1 MVIDGGDWSS
11 SIIIRAI
18 GAADTSNLLFAAG
31 ILTTILFLSSF
42 VIFVILAIKS
52 NTIKSFQSQI
62 SIFIGIYVVGEVLEL
77 NSVQNITRLPS
88 DLGSQ
93 IHVAATIIIT
103 VVIWSRL
110 FYSGKIIKKL
120 ADSGQSANQTD

>member
-1 MVIDGGDWSS
+1 MVIDGGGSS
-11 SIIIRAI
+11 SIIRAI
-18 GAADTSNLLFAAG
+18 DAADASNLLFAAG

-62 SIFIGIYVVGEVLEL
+62 SIFIGVYVVGEVLEL

-120 ADSGQSANQTD
+120 ADPGQSGNQTD

>member
-1 MVIDGGDWSS
+1 MVIDGDGSS

-18 GAADTSNLLFAAG
+18 GAADISNLLFAAG
-31 ILTTILFLSSF
+31 TLTTILFLSSF

-52 NTIKSFQSQI
+52 KTIKSFQSQI

-120 ADSGQSANQTD
+120 ADPGQSGNQTD

>member
-1 MVIDGGDWSS
+1 LVIDGGGSS
-11 SIIIRAI
+11 SIIRAI
-18 GAADTSNLLFAAG
+18 DAADTSNLLFAAG

-62 SIFIGIYVVGEVLEL
+62 SIFIGVYVVGEVLEL

-93 IHVAATIIIT
+93 IHAAATIIIT
-103 VVIWSRL
+103 VVLWSRL
-110 FYSGKIIKKL
+110 YYSGKIIKKL
-120 ADSGQSANQTD
+120 ADPDQSGNQTD

>member
-1 MVIDGGDWSS
+1 MVIDGGGSS
-11 SIIIRAI
+11 SIISAI
-18 GAADTSNLLFAAG
+18 GAADISNLLFAAG

-62 SIFIGIYVVGEVLEL
+62 SIFIGVYVVGEVLEL

-93 IHVAATIIIT
+93 MHVAATIIIT

>member
-1 MVIDGGDWSS
+1 MVIDGGGSS
-11 SIIIRAI
+11 SIISAI
-18 GAADTSNLLFAAG
+18 GAADISNLLFAAG
-31 ILTTILFLSSF
+31 TVTTILFLSSF

-52 NTIKSFQSQI
+52 RTFKSFQSQI
-62 SIFIGIYVVGEVLEL
+62 SIFIGVYVVGEVLEL
-77 NSVQNITRLPS
+77 NSVQNITRLTS

-103 VVIWSRL
+103 VVLWSRL

-120 ADSGQSANQTD
+120 ADPGQSANQTD